1 MNFLSCSALDLLGP
15 CSLASIDVKF
25 QLRSEWEHG
34 HLVMITAYKQV
45 KQPSGYEKEVKEFQ
59 TNSTLQS
66 I

>member
-1 MNFLSCSALDLLGP
+1 
-15 CSLASIDVKF
+15 
-25 QLRSEWEHG
+25 
-34 HLVMITAYKQV
+34 MITAYKQV